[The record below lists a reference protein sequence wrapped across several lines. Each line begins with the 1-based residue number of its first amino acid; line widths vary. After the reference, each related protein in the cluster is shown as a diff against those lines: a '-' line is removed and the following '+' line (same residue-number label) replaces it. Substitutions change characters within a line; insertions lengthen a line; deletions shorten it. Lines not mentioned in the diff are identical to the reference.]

1 MAEAVFVDTKSS
13 YVLSSGKT
21 IVIPKMSL
29 RILMVTS
36 SVIGEFIKEIR
47 QDHPNILEGFI
58 NNKQEDFNVN
68 FFNTFLTQLPIVLP
82 DIFAKLLKNVVNLV
96 SAYTKVTEEEILD
109 EWSTEDLIGVLNPFF
124 AHILFQFNQ
133 IMEKLPKQ
141 NALPN
146 Q

>member
-124 AHILFQFNQ
+124 AHILLQFNQ